1 MDILN
6 LKAIKND
13 LEAYCY
19 KMKDICGSYG
29 SHEKYIDPSV
39 KDYIG
44 FVRCMIEAMLG
55 YVYIEIDV
63 CSST

>member
-1 MDILN
+1 MFQKDMEILR

-29 SHEKYIDPSV
+29 SHEKYIDPNV
-39 KDYIG
+39 KDQFI
-44 FVRCMIEAMLG
+44 
-55 YVYIEIDV
+55 
-63 CSST
+63 